1 MTPFLTPSVAVT
13 FARRLFSGSAAAA
26 LILLAFAVL
35 SPAAATSAQAARVT
49 LGIDE
54 LQRTN
59 FDILRGK
66 RVGLVTNQTAIN
78 SRGTLTSE
86 ILRRAPGVTLVGLF
100 APEHGIDGKAKAG
113 VSVPSFRDSR
123 GMMVHSLYGDT
134 RRPTPRM
141 LKDIDVMV
149 YDLQDIGC
157 RSYTYISTLGYVME
171 ECAKANID
179 VVLLDRP
186 NPLGGNRMEG
196 PRLDPKYK
204 SFVGLYDIPYVYGL
218 TCGELA
224 MWINAKFLDKPCR
237 LTVVRMR
244 GYTREMEWNETGLR
258 FVMASPNIPNAD
270 SAVGYAATAF
280 LGEIGITNGANEV
293 LPFEVVM
300 GKSPKLD
307 SASMAA
313 RFNALNLHGIKAV
326 PFSYK
331 SPGGKWKGSINNGIR
346 LQVSP
351 RATGNLTSVA
361 FHAIDLLKIEDKGF
375 KPFANPRADQV
386 VMFDK
391 LAGNSVTRDLIKSGA
406 PAGDIVR
413 RWQAGVDRWKS
424 ERRPYLLYQDGR
436 DTMSNVFVA
445 SNGSN
450 IQAIAE
456 TQARTAPDAYL
467 NSPEAGPGQGV
478 SNPAPGAPAA
488 ALPMP
493 AAPAPTPAATS
504 ANAAEKKPAKKA
516 AASDTSKSKSKGKK
530 KTTSTGKKK
539 SGDVAKN

>member
-1 MTPFLTPSVAVT
+1 MLPNTLRSVLAGFCAIIALFSLTPA
-13 FARRLFSGSAAAA
+13 SA
-26 LILLAFAVL
+26 LAGKI
-35 SPAAATSAQAARVT
+35 T

-54 LQRTN
+54 LQRSN
-59 FDILRGK
+59 YSILRGK
-66 RVGLVTNQTAIN
+66 KVGLVTNQTAIN
-78 SRGTLTSE
+78 SRGQLTSE

-113 VSVPSFRDSR
+113 VDVPSFRDSR

-134 RRPTPRM
+134 RRPTARM
-141 LKDIDVMV
+141 LAGIDCMV

-171 ECAKANID
+171 ECAKYDIEM
-179 VVLLDRP
+179 VVLDRP

-196 PRLDPKYK
+196 PRLDQKYK
-204 SFVGLYDIPYVYGL
+204 SFVGLYDIPYIYGL

-224 MWINAKFLDKPCR
+224 LWINARYCPKPCR
-237 LTVVRMR
+237 LTVVRM
-244 GYTREMEWNETGLR
+244 GKYTREMEWDETGCK
-258 FVMASPNIPNAD
+258 FIMASPNIPTAS

-307 SASMAA
+307 SASMAE
-313 RFNALNLHGIKAV
+313 RFNQLNLNGIKAV
-326 PFSYK
+326 PFTYK
-331 SPGGKWKGSINNGIR
+331 SPGGKWAGSINNGIR

-375 KPFANPRADQV
+375 TPFANPRADQV

-391 LAGNSVTRDLIKSGA
+391 LAGDNVTRSLIKSGT
-406 PAGDIVR
+406 PAKEIVR

-424 ERRPYLLYQDGR
+424 ERRPYLLYQEGR
-436 DTMSNVFVA
+436 ETPSTLIA

-467 NSPEAGPGQGV
+467 NAPTAGPGEGV
-478 SNPAPGAPAA
+478 SNQVGTAPA

-493 AAPAPTPAATS
+493 AAPAPEEKPKTEQASTP
-504 ANAAEKKPAKKA
+504 
-516 AASDTSKSKSKGKK
+516 
-530 KTTSTGKKK
+530 KKK
-539 SGDVAKN
+539 SSEKTASKSSSKKKSTSSSGKKNNKEVAKN